1 MTRTMMRTTM
11 RTILTSS
18 MIEEIVAGG
27 GDVLAGVGLVLCY
40 YYDAVSRLLLG

>member
-1 MTRTMMRTTM
+1 MRTRMRTM

-27 GDVLAGVGLVLCY
+27 DVVAGVGLVSCY
-40 YYDAVSRLLLG
+40 YGGVSRLLG

>member
-1 MTRTMMRTTM
+1 MKTM

-27 GDVLAGVGLVLCY
+27 DVVAGVGLVSY
-40 YYDAVSRLLLG
+40 YYDGVSRLLG